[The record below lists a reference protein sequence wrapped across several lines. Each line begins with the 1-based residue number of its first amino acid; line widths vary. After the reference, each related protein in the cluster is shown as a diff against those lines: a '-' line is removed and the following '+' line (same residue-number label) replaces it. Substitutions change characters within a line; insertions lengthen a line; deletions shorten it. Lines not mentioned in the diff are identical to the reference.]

1 MTAGANVHLDQGG
14 VDYHVQIEQIEDPLQ
29 LEVRV
34 YAGGRI
40 LFHKRV
46 SYAEAVEGLGN
57 PAHVQSAVQEEVA
70 KLLALVQAAIQ
81 RGRIKAE

>member
-1 MTAGANVHLDQGG
+1 VIQGVNTHVAHAGA
-14 VDYHVQIEQIEDPLQ
+14 DYHIQIEDFESSSE

-40 LFHKRV
+40 VFHRRL

-57 PAHVQSAVQEEVA
+57 PAHIRAAVEGELA
-70 KLLALVQAAIQ
+70 KLLALVKAAIE
-81 RGRIKAE
+81 RGRIVG